1 MALKRWG
8 ASVDFIRCSTS
19 PFHPFVGFLFKSPV
33 KNLTWNLEEI
43 RLLKH
48 LRKRVDGPS
57 NTCSPKARLAVGEV
71 VQFVAFSGWWFWR
84 KETTIQGT
92 STNHQPLWGVQR
104 LVSPKKMA
112 AKTSKTSRSGIK
124 YKADSLALEHFD
136 SQWECLKGPPQ
147 KHTTPTKPGPGSFPR
162 RSVGL
167 MKGCY

>member
-92 STNHQPLWGVQR
+92 STNRHCGGFQR

-124 YKADSLALEHFD
+124 YKADSL
-136 SQWECLKGPPQ
+136 
-147 KHTTPTKPGPGSFPR
+147 TKLGSFPFPKEKCR
-162 RSVGL
+162 PYEGMLFSGISWWFINL
-167 MKGCY
+167 

>member
-57 NTCSPKARLAVGEV
+57 NTCSPKARLAVGA
-71 VQFVAFSGWWFWR
+71 VQFVAFSGWWFWL
-84 KETTIQGT
+84 G
-92 STNHQPLWGVQR
+92 NHHPGNLHQSPATVGVQR
-104 LVSPKKMA
+104 LVSPKTMA

-124 YKADSLALEHFD
+124 YKADSL
-136 SQWECLKGPPQ
+136 
-147 KHTTPTKPGPGSFPR
+147 TKPGSFPFPKEKCR
-162 RSVGL
+162 PYEGMLFSGISWWFINL
-167 MKGCY
+167 

>member
-84 KETTIQGT
+84 KETTREPPPIT
-92 STNHQPLWGVQR
+92 SHCGGSRGWFH
-104 LVSPKKMA
+104 PKKWRRRR
-112 AKTSKTSRSGIK
+112 AK
-124 YKADSLALEHFD
+124 
-136 SQWECLKGPPQ
+136 PPD
-147 KHTTPTKPGPGSFPR
+147 PGSSTRRTRWQSQVVSHFPR

-167 MKGCY
+167 MKGCYFQEFHGGS